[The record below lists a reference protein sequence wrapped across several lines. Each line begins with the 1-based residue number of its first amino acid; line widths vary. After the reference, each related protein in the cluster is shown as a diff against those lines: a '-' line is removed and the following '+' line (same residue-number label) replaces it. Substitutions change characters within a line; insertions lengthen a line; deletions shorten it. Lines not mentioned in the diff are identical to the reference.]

1 MKPDSESFVSPVQFD
16 EPAAIP
22 EHMVVLLL
30 EAGQRH
36 LAKAQEAIQ
45 RRDPLLRDRS
55 VSRVLAVLTELVNR
69 LNHEQG
75 GDLVDGLVR
84 VYDWWGREVVEAGA
98 QDDLPRLERIRSQM
112 GEIRRSWEHVLFQGE
127 GMSENPEF

>member
-1 MKPDSESFVSPVQFD
+1 MKPELEFPGTQVPS
-16 EPAAIP
+16 EPAVIP

-45 RRDPLLRDRS
+45 RRNPVIRDRCI
-55 VSRVLAVLTELVNR
+55 SRVLAVLTELVNR

-75 GDLVDGLVR
+75 GALVDNLVR
-84 VYDWWGREVVEAGA
+84 IYEWWGREVVEAGA
-98 QDDLPRLERIRSQM
+98 QDDLPRLELIHSQM
-112 GEIRRSWEHVLFQGE
+112 GEIRRSWEHVLFQGV